1 MASIYEAINI
11 LELTAILKLY
21 VMILNT
27 MHKIMTLFFIL
38 LTSQIFA
45 QKMDTIYLEKLL
57 KSHPELFQKILDHPN
72 KNEVQILYTQIDRD
86 KNNIPHFTS
95 FSYRLD
101 PNWYFYPASTV
112 KLPTAILALEKINEL
127 NLSGLSKDTPLRID
141 SSYEKQTAVSKDESS
156 INGLPSIG
164 HYIKKILLTSD
175 NDAQNRLF
183 EFIGRAELNSKLI
196 KHGTKNS
203 RIVNR
208 LAIGDKGIWA
218 KHTNSI
224 TFYQEDKP
232 VYKQEAQYDPNDYP
246 IKLQNT
252 VQGKGYMN
260 DKDEI
265 IHEPWSFEG
274 LNVYPLDDQQM
285 ILKKLLFPEAFERRE
300 RFKLT
305 KEDYS
310 FLYDYMS
317 RYPFESDYPKYDT
330 TEFWPTYS
338 KLLFYG
344 REKEASINPNIRIF
358 NKYGDSY
365 GYNIDNAYIVD
376 FEKGIEFLLAVVVQS
391 NENGIYN
398 DGIYEYDT
406 VTYPFLK
413 NIGQVIYQEEL
424 KRDKKV
430 KPDLS
435 KFDFRK

>member
-1 MASIYEAINI
+1 
-11 LELTAILKLY
+11 
-21 VMILNT
+21 
-27 MHKIMTLFFIL
+27 MHKYLTLFFISL
-38 LTSQIFA
+38 IPYSFA

-141 SSYEKQTAVSKDESS
+141 SSYEKQTAVSKDESA
-156 INGLPSIG
+156 INGLPSVG
-164 HYIKKILLTSD
+164 QYIKKILLTSD

-183 EFIGRAELNSKLI
+183 EFIGRAELNSKLQ
-196 KHGTKNS
+196 KHGAQNS

-300 RFKLT
+300 RFKLS

-317 RYPFESDYPKYDT
+317 RHPFESDYPKYDT
-330 TEFWPTYS
+330 TEFWSTYS

-435 KFDFRK
+435 KFNFRK

>member
-1 MASIYEAINI
+1 
-11 LELTAILKLY
+11 
-21 VMILNT
+21 
-27 MHKIMTLFFIL
+27 MHRYLLLFFTLFMSD
-38 LTSQIFA
+38 TYA
-45 QKMDTIYLEKLL
+45 QNIDTVYLEKLL
-57 KSHPELFQKILDHPN
+57 QSRPDLFQQILNHPT

-86 KNNIPHFTS
+86 KFNIPHFRS
-95 FSYRLD
+95 YSYRLN

-127 NLSGLSKDTPLRID
+127 HIKGLTKDTPLRID
-141 SSYEKQTAVSKDESS
+141 SAFEKQTKVSLDESAV
-156 INGLPSIG
+156 NGLPSIAQ
-164 HYIKKILLTSD
+164 YVKKILLTSD

-183 EFIGRAELNSKLI
+183 EFIGRAELNAKL
-196 KHGTKNS
+196 KKYGTKYS

-218 KHTNSI
+218 KHTNPF
-224 TFYQEDKP
+224 TFYNGDNIIYQQKEQFDPKD
-232 VYKQEAQYDPNDYP
+232 YD
-246 IKLQNT
+246 IKLANT
-252 VQGKGYMN
+252 LQGKGYMN
-260 DKDEI
+260 DKDEL

-274 LNVYPLDDQQM
+274 LNVYALADQQL
-285 ILKKLLFPEAFERRE
+285 ILKKLLFPEAFKSKD
-300 RFKLT
+300 RFNLL
-305 KEDYS
+305 KEDYTL
-310 FLYDYMS
+310 LYDYMS
-317 RYPFESDYPKYDT
+317 RYPFESDFPKYDT

-344 REKEASINPNIRIF
+344 REKSVELNPNIRIF

-376 FEKGIEFLLAVVVQS
+376 FEHGIEFLLAVVVQS

-398 DGIYEYDT
+398 DGIYEYET

-413 NIGQVIYQEEL
+413 NIGQLIYQEEL
-424 KRDKKV
+424 KRTKKI

>member
-1 MASIYEAINI
+1 
-11 LELTAILKLY
+11 
-21 VMILNT
+21 MILNT
-27 MHKIMTLFFIL
+27 ITKTLTLLFICII
-38 LTSQIFA
+38 SHSYA

-57 KSHPELFQKILDHPN
+57 QNHPDLFQNILNHPS

-86 KNNIPHFTS
+86 KNNTPHFRS
-95 FSYRLD
+95 YSYRLN

-127 NLSGLSKDTPLRID
+127 HIPGLTKDTPLRID
-141 SSYEKQTAVSKDESS
+141 SAFEKQTTVTKDTSAR
-156 INGLPSIG
+156 NGLPSVAQ
-164 HYIKKILLTSD
+164 YIKKILLTSD

-183 EFIGRAELNSKLI
+183 EFIGRAELNSKL
-196 KHGTKNS
+196 KKYGTLNS

-218 KHTNSI
+218 KHTNPI
-224 TFYQEDKP
+224 TFYQDGKTIYQQP
-232 VYKQEAQYDPNDYP
+232 AQFDPNDYT
-246 IKLQNT
+246 IELKNT
-252 VQGKGYMN
+252 TQGKGYMN
-260 DKDEI
+260 DKEEI
-265 IHEPWSFEG
+265 IYEPWSFEG
-274 LNVYPLDDQQM
+274 LNVFALEDQQLIM
-285 ILKKLLFPEAFERRE
+285 KKLLFPEVFESKQ
-300 RFKLT
+300 RFKLK
-305 KEDYS
+305 KEDYA
-310 FLYDYMS
+310 FIYDYMS

-330 TEFWPTYS
+330 AEFWPTYS

-344 REKEASINPNIRIF
+344 RDKEATINPNIRVF

-376 FEKGIEFLLAVVVQS
+376 FENGIEFLLAVVVQS

-398 DGIYEYDT
+398 DGIYEYET

-424 KRDKKV
+424 KRVKKF

>member
-1 MASIYEAINI
+1 MRKY
-11 LELTAILKLY
+11 LTL
-21 VMILNT
+21 
-27 MHKIMTLFFIL
+27 LFISFMPY
-38 LTSQIFA
+38 SFA

-57 KSHPELFQKILDHPN
+57 KSHPELFQKILDQPN

-86 KNNIPHFTS
+86 KNNVPHFRS
-95 FSYRLD
+95 FSYRLNA
-101 PNWYFYPASTV
+101 NWYFYPASTV

-127 NLSGLSKDTPLRID
+127 NMVGLSKDTPLRID
-141 SSYEKQTAVSKDESS
+141 SSYEKQTAVSKDQSAK
-156 INGLPSIG
+156 NGLPSVG
-164 HYIKKILLTSD
+164 QYIKKILLTSD

-224 TFYQEDKP
+224 TFYQGDNP

-285 ILKKLLFPEAFERRE
+285 ILKKLLFPEAFKSRE

-305 KEDYS
+305 TEDYS

-317 RYPFESDYPKYDT
+317 RYPFESNYPKYDT

-344 REKEASINPNIRIF
+344 RDKEASLNPNIRIF

-430 KPDLS
+430 RPDLS

>member
-1 MASIYEAINI
+1 MRKY
-11 LELTAILKLY
+11 LTL
-21 VMILNT
+21 
-27 MHKIMTLFFIL
+27 LFISFIPY
-38 LTSQIFA
+38 SFA

-57 KSHPELFQKILDHPN
+57 RSHPELFQKILDHPN

-86 KNNIPHFTS
+86 KNNVPHFRS
-95 FSYRLD
+95 FSYRLN

-127 NLSGLSKDTPLRID
+127 NRVGLSKDTPLRID
-141 SSYEKQTAVSKDESS
+141 SSYEKQTAVSKDQSAK
-156 INGLPSIG
+156 NGLPSIG
-164 HYIKKILLTSD
+164 QYIKKILLTSD

-224 TFYQEDKP
+224 TFYQGDHP

-246 IKLQNT
+246 IKLKNT

-265 IHEPWSFEG
+265 IYEPWSFEG

-285 ILKKLLFPEAFERRE
+285 ILKKLLFPEAFKSRE
-300 RFKLT
+300 RFQLT

-310 FLYDYMS
+310 FIYDYMS

-344 REKEASINPNIRIF
+344 RDKEASLNPNIRIF